1 MCAPPC
7 GSASP
12 VALSGYR
19 SFWHRLFSGRG
30 FVPAAPL
37 LAVVLWSRR
46 PGKGKLAKILEE
58 SSVGGS
64 VNRAQALVD
73 EIAQFERE

>member
-1 MCAPPC
+1 
-7 GSASP
+7 
-12 VALSGYR
+12 VVRHHRLLYLDTVHSGD
-19 SFWHRLFSGRG
+19 RLFSGRG

-64 VNRAQALVD
+64 VNRAQTLVD